1 MCTVNVHVHI
11 FNVIRKIRVLT
22 TCVGCNILTSHISV
36 HVYSQGQQEKHDYLV
51 QQLDAYSSSS
61 DLPSMPDLLMMGTV
75 QYDSAMFDIESHWT
89 SVVGT
94 PPSELSKKQKD
105 QQEAIWELLHTEVQ
119 YIRKLQ
125 VVIDVSVIFFIFFL
139 VCCSLKKYAK
149 GVWCFA
155 IWLYSVHVCMV
166 VLYMI

>member
-1 MCTVNVHVHI
+1 M
-11 FNVIRKIRVLT
+11 
-22 TCVGCNILTSHISV
+22 
-36 HVYSQGQQEKHDYLV
+36 

-61 DLPSMPDLLMMGTV
+61 DLPSMPDLLMMGTT
-75 QYDSAMFDIESHWT
+75 QYDSAMFDIETHWT

-125 VVIDVSVIFFIFFL
+125 VVIDVSVHFCTLYMFFI
-139 VCCSLKKYAK
+139 CWNYCHT
-149 GVWCFA
+149 
-155 IWLYSVHVCMV
+155 VHRTKM
-166 VLYMI
+166 